1 MVKLRRYILL
11 AVVLLNPLYAEITIN
26 SSTVNLNGTLAQQLI
41 GKLDSTLDQVFYG
54 IASLAGPGIVN
65 AAAFSST
72 IGIQRQSAELPKF
85 QLEPSVGLIL
95 PGKNQGDERLSALPM
110 YALNLVGGYRFDEK
124 NAIQVR
130 AFYLPEIFIP
140 IKETTLTVQPYN
152 FGLTL
157 TRRVKP
163 QGSEWY
169 NPAIITPLD
178 FGYMHGSLGASFK
191 SSTKSFNFDP
201 AGDGSKTASAT
212 MDFKDDFRLRWDV
225 YTVTTGLILVK
236 PFLYVFSVRAGLLST
251 LNLGTSSLTNTATG
265 TMSVQASTGSG
276 ANEFKV
282 GDTASIVVR
291 NSANFRPILVS
302 NQITLGLGIALGPA
316 ALNLDISQNLQMNAT
331 ALIVHL
337 GCWF

>member
-1 MVKLRRYILL
+1 MVRFATAACISLGLL
-11 AVVLLNPLYAEITIN
+11 TSIHAEITIN
-26 SSTVNLNGTLAQQLI
+26 QSTVNLNGALAQQLI

-54 IASLAGPGIVN
+54 VASLAGPGIVN

-72 IGIQRQSAELPKF
+72 IGIQRQSADLPKF

-110 YALNLVGGYRFDEK
+110 YAVNLVGGYRFDEK
-124 NAIQVR
+124 TAIQAR
-130 AFYLPEIFIP
+130 GFFLPETSITV
-140 IKETTLTVQPYN
+140 KETTLTVQPYN

-157 TRRVKP
+157 TRRVKAE
-163 QGSEWY
+163 GSEWY

-178 FGYMHGSLGASFK
+178 FGYMHGSLAANFK

-201 AGDGSKTASAT
+201 AGDGTKTASAT
-212 MDFKDDFRLRWDV
+212 MDFTDDFKLKWDV

-236 PFLYVFSVRAGLLST
+236 PFLYVFSLRAGLLST
-251 LNLGTSSLTNTATG
+251 LNMGTSSLTNTATG
-265 TMSVQASTGSG
+265 TMSVSASTGSG
-276 ANEFKV
+276 ANEFKA

-291 NSANFRPILVS
+291 NSANFKPLLVS
-302 NQITLGLGIALGPA
+302 NQITLGLGIALGAA
-316 ALNLDISQNLQMNAT
+316 ALNFDLSQNLQMNAT